1 MAGIVPDRN
10 AAEVL
15 FYLQDM
21 KNNSANQLGAILVMS
36 QFAVIH
42 EGTSAEISDL
52 LINEVGRDLN
62 SENIILIE
70 ACIAG
75 LKKISGTLIFVL

>member
-10 AAEVL
+10 IAEVL

-21 KNNSANQLGAILVMS
+21 KNSSANQLGAILVMS
-36 QFAVIH
+36 QFAAIH
-42 EGTSAEISDL
+42 EGTSVEILDL

-62 SENIILIE
+62 SENICLIE

-75 LKKISGTLIFVL
+75 LKTISGTLVFIL